1 MSVKRTRAKHSELRD
16 LGAQMRAFGESETA
30 ACIAIKHGCLPQ
42 PPGCCDHP
50 ARDQPH
56 RVITRCRGG
65 MHTEQ
70 IFGTP
75 TEARRLNAATRQGMV
90 FRQYERASQSS

>member
-1 MSVKRTRAKHSELRD
+1 
-16 LGAQMRAFGESETA
+16 
-30 ACIAIKHGCLPQ
+30 
-42 PPGCCDHP
+42 
-50 ARDQPH
+50 
-56 RVITRCRGG
+56 